1 MNLSLFSYYEKIRR
15 LTLQQ
20 CDCCFSQIQIMKSVT
35 SSFLCFAWLLSQFF
49 GLSIQMR
56 QARTETLIQKE
67 DNDLKENAE
76 NVCIDQ
82 QVKNQ
87 IINITYIQSQ
97 VSYLLFFFLLFSYV
111 PKIHST
117 RLSIALVERSGVS
130 VTGLCVKCEGP
141 IRSTKY
147 ASQPW

>member
-49 GLSIQMR
+49 GLSIQTR
-56 QARTETLIQKE
+56 QARTETLIKKE

-97 VSYLLFFFLLFSYV
+97 VSYLLGFFYSY
-111 PKIHST
+111 
-117 RLSIALVERSGVS
+117 
-130 VTGLCVKCEGP
+130 
-141 IRSTKY
+141 
-147 ASQPW
+147 

>member
-1 MNLSLFSYYEKIRR
+1 
-15 LTLQQ
+15 
-20 CDCCFSQIQIMKSVT
+20 MKSVT

-49 GLSIQMR
+49 GLSTQFR

-97 VSYLLFFFLLFSYV
+97 VSYLFMFFKTFFPFMYQKYPVLTYLL
-111 PKIHST
+111 
-117 RLSIALVERSGVS
+117 IALVERSGV
-130 VTGLCVKCEGP
+130 
-141 IRSTKY
+141 
-147 ASQPW
+147 

>member
-1 MNLSLFSYYEKIRR
+1 MDLSLFSYYEKIRR

-35 SSFLCFAWLLSQFF
+35 SSFLCFVWLWSQFF
-49 GLSIQMR
+49 GLSIQTR

-67 DNDLKENAE
+67 DNELKENAE

-97 VSYLLFFFLLFSYV
+97 VSYSTYVLFYSFFFYV
-111 PKIHST
+111 PKPVPTYI
-117 RLSIALVERSGVS
+117 L
-130 VTGLCVKCEGP
+130 
-141 IRSTKY
+141 
-147 ASQPW
+147 Q

>member
-1 MNLSLFSYYEKIRR
+1 MDLSLFSYYEKIRR
-15 LTLQQ
+15 LT
-20 CDCCFSQIQIMKSVT
+20 CFSQIMKSVT
-35 SSFLCFAWLLSQFF
+35 SSFLCFTWLLSQFF
-49 GLSIQMR
+49 GLSLQMR

-97 VSYLLFFFLLFSYV
+97 VSSLLFFFFTFLHIWQKY
-111 PKIHST
+111 
-117 RLSIALVERSGVS
+117 
-130 VTGLCVKCEGP
+130 TGLTYSHHSIKRTVLLNDLV
-141 IRSTKY
+141 
-147 ASQPW
+147 

>member
-1 MNLSLFSYYEKIRR
+1 MIVE
-15 LTLQQ
+15 
-20 CDCCFSQIQIMKSVT
+20 IQIMKSVT
-35 SSFLCFAWLLSQFF
+35 SSFLCFVCLWSQFF
-49 GLSIQMR
+49 GLSTQTR

-97 VSYLLFFFLLFSYV
+97 VSYLCIGFFKTFFYV

-117 RLSIALVERSGVS
+117 HISIALVERSGVQ
-130 VTGLCVKCEGP
+130 GLG
-141 IRSTKY
+141 
-147 ASQPW
+147 

>member
-20 CDCCFSQIQIMKSVT
+20 CDCCYSQIQIMKSVT

-49 GLSIQMR
+49 GLSIQTR
-56 QARTETLIQKE
+56 QARTETLIKKE

-97 VSYLLFFFLLFSYV
+97 VSYLLVFLLL
-111 PKIHST
+111 ST
-117 RLSIALVERSGVS
+117 NAILM
-130 VTGLCVKCEGP
+130 
-141 IRSTKY
+141 
-147 ASQPW
+147 

>member
-20 CDCCFSQIQIMKSVT
+20 CDCCYSQIQIMKSVT
-35 SSFLCFAWLLSQFF
+35 SSFLCFTWLLSQFF

-97 VSYLLFFFLLFSYV
+97 VSYLLFCFLVFSYV

-117 RLSIALVERSGVS
+117 HI
-130 VTGLCVKCEGP
+130 
-141 IRSTKY
+141 STY
-147 ASQPW
+147 CIG

>member
-1 MNLSLFSYYEKIRR
+1 MHRNPEPYSYDLHFTRSYSLVDLSLFSYYEKIRR
-15 LTLQQ
+15 LT
-20 CDCCFSQIQIMKSVT
+20 CFSQIMKSVT
-35 SSFLCFAWLLSQFF
+35 SSFLCFTWLLSQFF
-49 GLSIQMR
+49 GLSLQMR

-97 VSYLLFFFLLFSYV
+97 VSYLLCFF
-111 PKIHST
+111 
-117 RLSIALVERSGVS
+117 
-130 VTGLCVKCEGP
+130 
-141 IRSTKY
+141 
-147 ASQPW
+147 